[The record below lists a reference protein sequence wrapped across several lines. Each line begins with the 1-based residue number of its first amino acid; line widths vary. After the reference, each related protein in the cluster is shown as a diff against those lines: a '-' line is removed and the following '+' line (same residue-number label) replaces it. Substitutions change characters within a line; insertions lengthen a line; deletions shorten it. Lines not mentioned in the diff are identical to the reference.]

1 MIWYTLYGQIVHM
14 RYCNGQVVHLSRGSR
29 VREEFHECAWPSGI
43 PELFREPRRHE
54 RRDAAE
60 HRQRILEVARHL
72 FAKLGVEAVS
82 MHQIA
87 LAAGI
92 GQGTLYRRYANKRE
106 LCLDLLREQ
115 YERFGEEIATLLA
128 QASTAPALE
137 RLESVLATMVL
148 FLEEQ
153 GTMGGLVAGTER
165 RDGPCNEADLSRHI
179 AFQQTPWY
187 RWLHELLA
195 GLLTE
200 AVERSELAALDIPY
214 TADVM
219 LAALHP
225 AVYRF
230 QRQERG
236 FSSERIVQGLR
247 HIYIDGVKAPSAP
260 AGRAD
265 EQPL

>member
-1 MIWYTLYGQIVHM
+1 MC
-14 RYCNGQVVHLSRGSR
+14 YCTGQVVHLSRGSR
-29 VREEFHECAWPSGI
+29 VREEFHECAWPAGI
-43 PELFREPRRHE
+43 PELLREPRRHE

-60 HRQRILEVARHL
+60 HRERVLEVARRL
-72 FAKLGVEAVS
+72 FAQQGVEAVS

-128 QASTAPALE
+128 QASTAPVLE

-165 RDGPCNEADLSRHI
+165 RDGPCNESAPSRHTV
-179 AFQQTPWY
+179 FQQTPWY

-200 AVERSELAALDIPY
+200 AVERGELAAQDIPY
-214 TADVM
+214 TADAM

-236 FSSERIVQGLR
+236 FSSERILQGLR
-247 HIYIDGVKAPSAP
+247 HIYIDGVKVPSAQV
-260 AGRAD
+260 GSAD
-265 EQPL
+265 EHPPV

>member
-1 MIWYTLYGQIVHM
+1 MGE
-14 RYCNGQVVHLSRGSR
+14 RSG
-29 VREEFHECAWPSGI
+29 VREEFHTCVWPGSI
-43 PELFREPRRHE
+43 PELLREPRRHE

-60 HRQRILEVARHL
+60 HRRRILEVARRL
-72 FAKLGVEAVS
+72 FAEQGVEKVS

-87 LAAGI
+87 RAAGI
-92 GQGTLYRRYANKRE
+92 GQGTLYRRYANKGE
-106 LCLDLLREQ
+106 LCMDLLREP
-115 YERFGEEIATLLA
+115 YEHFGEEIATLLA
-128 QASTAPALE
+128 PASTAPALE
-137 RLESVLATMVL
+137 RLESVLAQMIL

-153 GTMGGLVAGTER
+153 GTLGGLMAGTER
-165 RDGPCNEADLSRHI
+165 REEPCNEADLSPRHSG
-179 AFQQTPWY
+179 FQQTPWY

-200 AVERSELAALDIPY
+200 AVERGELVALDIPY
-214 TADVM
+214 TADTI

-230 QRQERG
+230 QRQDRG
-236 FSSERIVQGLR
+236 FSSERILQGLR

-265 EQPL
+265 EHPTV

>member
-1 MIWYTLYGQIVHM
+1 M
-14 RYCNGQVVHLSRGSR
+14 
-29 VREEFHECAWPSGI
+29 REEFHECAWPAGI

-60 HRQRILEVARHL
+60 HRQRILEVARRL
-72 FAKLGVEAVS
+72 FAQQGIEVVS

-92 GQGTLYRRYANKRE
+92 GQGTLYRRYANKSE

-115 YERFGEEIATLLA
+115 YERFAEEIATLLA

-137 RLESVLATMVL
+137 RLESVLAKMVL

-153 GTMGGLVAGTER
+153 GAMTMGGLVAGPEKR
-165 RDGPCNEADLSRHI
+165 EGPCNEAAPSRHTV
-179 AFQQTPWY
+179 FQQTPWY

-195 GLLTE
+195 RLLIE
-200 AVERSELAALDIPY
+200 AVERGELAALDIPY
-214 TADVM
+214 TADAM

-247 HIYIDGVKAPSAP
+247 HIYIDGVKVPSAP
-260 AGRAD
+260 TGSAD
-265 EQPL
+265 EHPPV

>member
-1 MIWYTLYGQIVHM
+1 
-14 RYCNGQVVHLSRGSR
+14 
-29 VREEFHECAWPSGI
+29 VREEFHECGWSAGV
-43 PELFREPRRHE
+43 PELFQGPRRYE

-60 HRQRILEVARHL
+60 HRQRILDVAHHL
-72 FAKLGVEAVS
+72 FAQQGVETVS

-92 GQGTLYRRYANKRE
+92 GQGTLYRRYANKGE
-106 LCLDLLREQ
+106 ICLDLLREQ
-115 YERFGEEIATLLA
+115 HQRFGEEIAALLA
-128 QASTAPALE
+128 PVAAVPALE
-137 RLESVLATMVL
+137 RLERVLAKMVQ

-153 GTMGGLVAGTER
+153 GTLGGLIAGTER
-165 RDGPCNEADLSRHI
+165 QEGLCNESDLSRHRGY
-179 AFQQTPWY
+179 QQTPWY
-187 RWLHELLA
+187 RWLHKLLA

-200 AVERSELAALDIPY
+200 AVGRSELAALDIPY
-214 TADVM
+214 TADAM

-236 FSSERIVQGLR
+236 FSPERILQGLR
-247 HIYIDGVKAPSAP
+247 HIYIDGVKASSVQ

-265 EQPL
+265 EQPTI

>member
-1 MIWYTLYGQIVHM
+1 MCHCTGQI
-14 RYCNGQVVHLSRGSR
+14 VHLSRGSR
-29 VREEFHECAWPSGI
+29 VREEYHECAWASPI

-60 HRQRILEVARHL
+60 HRQRILEEARRL
-72 FAKLGVEAVS
+72 FAQQGIEAVS

-92 GQGTLYRRYANKRE
+92 GQGTLYRRYTNKGE

-115 YERFGEEIATLLA
+115 YERFAEEIATLLA
-128 QASTAPALE
+128 QASTSPALE
-137 RLESVLATMVL
+137 RLESVLAKMVL

-153 GTMGGLVAGTER
+153 GAMTMGGLVAGTER
-165 RDGPCNEADLSRHI
+165 RDGPCDESAPSRHTV
-179 AFQQTPWY
+179 FQQTPWY

-195 GLLTE
+195 RLLIE
-200 AVERSELAALDIPY
+200 AVERGELAAQDIPY
-214 TADVM
+214 TADAM

-247 HIYIDGVKAPSAP
+247 HIYIDGVKASSAP

-265 EQPL
+265 EHPTV

>member
-1 MIWYTLYGQIVHM
+1 
-14 RYCNGQVVHLSRGSR
+14 
-29 VREEFHECAWPSGI
+29 
-43 PELFREPRRHE
+43 
-54 RRDAAE
+54 
-60 HRQRILEVARHL
+60 
-72 FAKLGVEAVS
+72 

-87 LAAGI
+87 RTAGI

-115 YERFGEEIATLLA
+115 YERFGEEITTLLA
-128 QASTAPALE
+128 QASTTPVLE
-137 RLESVLATMVL
+137 RLESVLVTMVL

-153 GTMGGLVAGTER
+153 GTLGGLSASAER
-165 RDGPCNEADLSRHI
+165 RDGPCNEADLSRHL
-179 AFQQTPWY
+179 AFQRTPWY

-200 AVERSELAALDIPY
+200 AVERGELAALDIPY
-214 TADVM
+214 TADAI

-247 HIYIDGVKAPSAP
+247 HIYIDGVKVPSAQ
-260 AGRAD
+260 AERAD
-265 EQPL
+265 EQPTV

>member
-1 MIWYTLYGQIVHM
+1 MY
-14 RYCNGQVVHLSRGSR
+14 YCNGQVVHLSRGSR

-60 HRQRILEVARHL
+60 HRQRILGVARHL
-72 FAKLGVEAVS
+72 FAQQGVEAVS

-87 LAAGI
+87 LAAEI
-92 GQGTLYRRYANKRE
+92 GQGTLYRRYANKGE

-128 QASTAPALE
+128 QASTAPALD
-137 RLESVLATMVL
+137 RLESVLAKMVL

-153 GTMGGLVAGTER
+153 GTMGGLVVVAGTER
-165 RDGPCNEADLSRHI
+165 RDEPCNESDLSRHI

-247 HIYIDGVKAPSAP
+247 HIYIDGVKAPPAP

-265 EQPL
+265 EQPPV

>member
-1 MIWYTLYGQIVHM
+1 M
-14 RYCNGQVVHLSRGSR
+14 N
-29 VREEFHECAWPSGI
+29 EAFHECVWSPTP
-43 PELFREPRRHE
+43 PELFREPRRVE

-72 FAKLGVEAVS
+72 FAEQGVEAVS

-92 GQGTLYRRYANKRE
+92 GQGTLYRRYANKGE
-106 LCLDLLREQ
+106 LCLDLFREP
-115 YERFGEEIATLLA
+115 YERFGETITTRLSP
-128 QASTAPALE
+128 ASTAPALE
-137 RLESVLATMVL
+137 RLESVLAAMVQ

-153 GTMGGLVAGTER
+153 DTMGGLIAGAEQR
-165 RDGPCNEADLSRHI
+165 EEPCNESASSRHTG
-179 AFQQTPWY
+179 FQTTPWY

-200 AVERSELAALDIPY
+200 AVKRSELAALDVPY
-214 TADVM
+214 TADAM

-236 FSSERIVQGLR
+236 FSSERILQGLR
-247 HIYIDGVKAPSAP
+247 HIYIDGVQTLSVPKDRTDEHAPV
-260 AGRAD
+260 
-265 EQPL
+265 

>member
-1 MIWYTLYGQIVHM
+1 
-14 RYCNGQVVHLSRGSR
+14 
-29 VREEFHECAWPSGI
+29 VREAFHDCAWPSGI
-43 PELFREPRRHE
+43 PELFRGQRRHE

-72 FAKLGVEAVS
+72 FAEQGVEAVS

-92 GQGTLYRRYANKRE
+92 GQGTLYRRYAHKGE
-106 LCLDLLREQ
+106 LCLDLLLEQ

-128 QASTAPALE
+128 KASTSPALE
-137 RLESVLATMVL
+137 RLESVLANMVL

-165 RDGPCNEADLSRHI
+165 RDGPCNESDLSRHI
-179 AFQQTPWY
+179 AFQRTPWY

-200 AVERSELAALDIPY
+200 AVERGELAALDIPY
-214 TADVM
+214 TADAM

-225 AVYRF
+225 ALYRF

-236 FSSERIVQGLR
+236 FSSERILQGLR
-247 HIYIDGVKAPSAP
+247 HIYIDGAKAPSAT

-265 EQPL
+265 EHPTV